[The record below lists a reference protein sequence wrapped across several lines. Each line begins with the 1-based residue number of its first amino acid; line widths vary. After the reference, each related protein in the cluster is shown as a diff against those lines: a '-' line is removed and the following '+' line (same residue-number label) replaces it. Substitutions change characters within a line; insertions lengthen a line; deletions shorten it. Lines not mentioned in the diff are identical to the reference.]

1 MGIEQDWQTRNYL
14 PEMRQDGKGYVV
26 LGVGSGIGGEVCRAF
41 REAGAELVCVDIKD
55 EVAQRAAAAVQG
67 TPVTGD
73 VTRRED
79 MERVFAVAKEQ
90 FGSRFAGVIDVV
102 GITLPSEITELDD
115 TKIGA
120 QFDLVFRHALLAMQL
135 SAPLL
140 AENGGGN
147 IIVVGSLAGLRSTKR
162 AALYGAAK
170 AALHHLVM
178 YASDEFGPS
187 GVRVNGVAPGRIAAS
202 GTHQSSVEM
211 IAKIERA
218 IPLRR
223 MGVPSE
229 IAGVALFLASGLA
242 SYVTGNIIVADG
254 GIRHVS
260 ALPSTL
266 SALAAAA

>member
-1 MGIEQDWQTRNYL
+1 MGIEQDWRTRSYL

-41 REAGAELVCVDIKD
+41 REAGAELVCVDLQA
-55 EVAQRAAAAVQG
+55 EVAEKAAASVQG
-67 TPVTGD
+67 TPVVAD
-73 VTRRED
+73 VTRRAD
-79 MERVFAVAKEQ
+79 MEKVFAVAKQQ
-90 FGSRFAGVIDVV
+90 FGARFAGVIDVV
-102 GITLPSEITELDD
+102 GITVPSEITALDD
-115 TKIGA
+115 TQIGT
-120 QFDLVFRHALLAMQL
+120 QFDLVFRHALLAMQIA
-135 SAPLL
+135 APLL

-147 IIVVGSLAGLRSTKR
+147 IIVVGSLAGLRSTRR

-178 YASDEFGPS
+178 YASDEFGPA

-202 GTHQSSVEM
+202 GTFQSNPET
-211 IAKIERA
+211 IARIEGA

-266 SALAAAA
+266 STLAA